1 MIIKE
6 LPMKFEENIGSDHG
20 IFLIVF
26 LVRSDPGQGHW
37 GHKGQNRIIPIT
49 LSIFNLF
56 TSNKHQNVQHSILR
70 REIRK

>member
-6 LPMKFEENIGSDHG
+6 LTMKFGENIGSDRG
-20 IFLIVF
+20 IFLIGV

-37 GHKGQNRIIPIT
+37 GHKGQNRIISIT
-49 LSIFNLF
+49 FSILNLF

-70 REIRK
+70 R